1 MSKSL
6 VFIPVLLL
14 CAFVIFARLGDYPLF
29 NPDEALYAE
38 PAREMLVLGDYIT
51 TYLNYVVRF
60 TKPPLVI
67 WAMALFMKLFGVS
80 EFAARFFGASC
91 GLALIGVT
99 YAFVFRYLGLFAAV
113 LASFSLVLA
122 PLYLGTA
129 REAITDMPLS
139 LFMAWAQFLFF
150 RAMQDQNKT
159 SKAAY
164 LAWILL
170 GLAVMTKGPVG
181 LVVPGAIV
189 GIYILLSG
197 NILEKIK
204 RLRLVAGLFIV
215 ALIALPWFATEI
227 YVTKGAYFNEFIMRE
242 NVERFTANVDAHKQ
256 PVWYHLLA
264 MLIGFLPFSVYV
276 PVLLKDGL
284 GALRARWEEQK
295 FKFEELDERVLLRLY
310 CAIWVVFTLA
320 FYSISVSKLLPYTL
334 PAFPALALLTADCLD
349 RHIKNNKFAT
359 LAAPLLLIVISMAAV
374 GISAPKLILLIRD
387 CPPELSPLI
396 TGFAGFAGFAAFI
409 ALALLRFNRRQ
420 GAFLFF
426 AVAMTLGLNYYMA
439 RVLPLVSARWEG
451 GLPEL
456 SRFAGASTLPI
467 LVYDMR
473 KPGVPFYSLRKVENF
488 NNHNLFLKRLTE
500 LPKAYILARTRHR
513 DLLLAAG
520 LKEVRSQG
528 SFSLFIWG
536 QN

>member
-38 PAREMLVLGDYIT
+38 PAREMLVIGDYVT

-67 WAMALFMKLFGVS
+67 WAMALFMKIFGVS

-99 YAFVFRYLGLFAAV
+99 YAFVLRYVGLFAAV
-113 LASFSLVLA
+113 IASFSLVLA

-150 RAMQDQNKT
+150 RAMHDKT
-159 SKAAY
+159 SKAAF

-189 GIYILLSG
+189 GIYILLTG

-215 ALIALPWFATEI
+215 AFIALPWFATEI

-276 PVLLKDGL
+276 PVLLKDGV
-284 GALRARWEEQK
+284 GALKSKFKEQK
-295 FKFEELDERVLLRLY
+295 DLKVLNDLDETASLRLY
-310 CAIWVVFTLA
+310 CAIWVLFTLA

-334 PAFPALALLTADCLD
+334 PAFPALALLTVDCLD
-349 RHIKNNKFAT
+349 RHIKNNKFAP
-359 LAAPLLLIVISMAAV
+359 LAAPLLLIVGAMAAV
-374 GISAPKLILLIRD
+374 GISAPKLISFIRD

-396 TGFAGFAGFAAFI
+396 TGFAGFAGFAAFV
-409 ALALLRFNRRQ
+409 ALALLRSNRSQ
-420 GAFLFF
+420 AAFLFF
-426 AVAMTLGLNYYMA
+426 AVAMTLGLNYYLA

-456 SRFAGASTLPI
+456 SRFAGQSTLPI

-488 NNHNLFLKRLTE
+488 NNHSLFLKRLTE

-513 DLLLAAG
+513 DLLLASG

-528 SFSLFIWG
+528 SFSLFVWG